1 MKLRNIFAL
10 LLLFVAGLQSIKAQ
24 EAYVVLN
31 GGTMT
36 FYYDNQ
42 RSSRPGTSYSVTYNT
57 ESDGFPWK
65 NDALSVN
72 RVVFDS
78 SYANARPTFTYSW
91 FSGMENLTSIEGM
104 ANLNTSEVTNM
115 GFMFNN
121 CKSLTSIDL
130 SHFNTEK
137 VTNMI
142 AMFQLCE
149 SLTSLDLS
157 HFNTP
162 KLTRMTSMFNSCKS
176 LKILNVSNFNTSNVA
191 YMDMVFQGCE
201 ALTSLD
207 VSNFDTRNVTDMDFM
222 FSDCSSLTSLDVSHF
237 NTENVTDM
245 HAMFSLC
252 DSLKSLNLSN
262 FNTENVT
269 DMGSMFRYCYAL
281 TSIDLSSFNTSNV
294 TNMGTMFDE
303 CGSLT
308 SLDVSN
314 FNTENVEDMGWMFR
328 RCESLTSLDVSNFN
342 TARVKSMA
350 DMFQYCYNLTSLD
363 VSNFN
368 TESVEDMSSM
378 FRWCKGLTSLDVS
391 NFNTDRVTDMS
402 SMFYRCEGL
411 TSLDL
416 SNFNTSN
423 VTNMSAMFGECY
435 HLKYLDLSTFDTGQ
449 VTDMSEMFDISYSLQ
464 FLDLS
469 SFNTAN
475 VTKMTKMFSSCVGI
489 KEIYVGTS
497 WNTDKVNN
505 SDFMF
510 DGCCYLHGDN
520 GTDYDASHIDK
531 AYAHLDGGTS
541 NPGYFSTRPFDF
553 VKDGIFYKITGDN
566 TVAVTNR
573 HDFFDFY
580 RDSVVIPASVDYH
593 GTTYLVTAIEAKAF
607 FYCATMTDITIPS
620 SVSDIGELAFL
631 ACDNLGKIT
640 CLAPTPPTI
649 YANTFSNYDVP
660 LIVPAGSMGLY
671 QAAPYWKNFTNIQEP
686 AQYDFEVDYIYY
698 KDAGGNATAEVTYKD
713 TEYNTYSGTV
723 EIPENVYSPENGMYY
738 LVTTI
743 GERAFYRC
751 PYLQH
756 LTLPATIDRIES
768 EAFVDAFLDASNSDI
783 TCLATTPPT
792 ISPYAFGSEI
802 NDLTLYVLKDCK
814 AAYMAHNV
822 WKNFGNIV
830 ELPYHFQEGKVFYAI
845 TGPNTVSVVHRNPSY
860 NSYWGQVTIPSTV
873 KHKGTTYTVT
883 EIGNV
888 AFLSSSQLTRV
899 IIPSTVTRIG
909 NRSFKDCPMLTSI
922 TIPGSVTSI
931 GMMCFDGCTALQEVN
946 CWATEPPSIDYTT
959 FTESHYQGV
968 TLNVPVGCLDAYMF
982 ANVWE
987 LFYDIFDG
995 ISDLKDSK
1003 DLEDSKAGI
1012 FNLSGQRLS
1021 KPQKGINIRN
1031 GKKVLI
1037 K

>member
-1 MKLRNIFAL
+1 MKLRNFLAFL
-10 LLLFVAGLQSIKAQ
+10 LAIVAGLQSIKAQ
-24 EAYVVLN
+24 EAYTVLN
-31 GGTMT
+31 DGTLT
-36 FYYDNQ
+36 FYYDNL
-42 RSSRPGTSYSVTYNT
+42 RSSRPGTSYSITYTT
-57 ESDGFPWK
+57 EYHGEYYTIQLPWR
-65 NDALSVN
+65 NDVLSVN

-78 SYANARPTFTYSW
+78 SYANARPTSTSIW
-91 FSGMENLTSIEGM
+91 FSGMENLTSITGM
-104 ANLNTSEVTNM
+104 SNLNTSEVTDM
-115 GFMFNN
+115 SLMFSN
-121 CKSLTSIDL
+121 CKALTSLDL

-137 VTNMI
+137 VTDMS

-162 KLTRMTSMFNSCKS
+162 SLTRMDFMFNRCTS
-176 LKILNVSNFNTSNVA
+176 LTSLNVSNFNTSKVSLMNE
-191 YMDMVFQGCE
+191 VFQSCE

-207 VSNFDTRNVTDMDFM
+207 LSSFDTRNVTDMSTM
-222 FSDCSSLTSLDVSHF
+222 FWGCEALKYLIISNF
-237 NTENVTDM
+237 NTENVTNM
-245 HAMFSLC
+245 HLMFGGC
-252 DSLKSLNLSN
+252 KSLISLDLSSFDTSNVTDMSRMFENCRSLTTLDLSN

-269 DMGSMFRYCYAL
+269 NMSWMFYDCR
-281 TSIDLSSFNTSNV
+281 
-294 TNMGTMFDE
+294 
-303 CGSLT
+303 SLT
-308 SLDVSN
+308 SLNVSS
-314 FNTENVEDMGWMFR
+314 FNTENVTEMDLMFGG
-328 RCESLTSLDVSNFN
+328 CESL
-342 TARVKSMA
+342 K
-350 DMFQYCYNLTSLD
+350 
-363 VSNFN
+363 
-368 TESVEDMSSM
+368 
-378 FRWCKGLTSLDVS
+378 
-391 NFNTDRVTDMS
+391 
-402 SMFYRCEGL
+402 
-411 TSLDL
+411 SLDL

-423 VTNMSAMFGECY
+423 VTDMSHMFSNCKSLTSLDLGNFNTAGVTDMSAMFDRCEGLTSLDLNNFNTSKVTSMREMFWECT
-435 HLKYLDLSTFDTGQ
+435 HLKYLDLSTFDTGR
-449 VTDMSEMFDISYSLQ
+449 VTDMSEMFYMCNDIV
-464 FLDLS
+464 FVDLS
-469 SFNTAN
+469 SFETGN
-475 VTKMTKMFSSCVGI
+475 VEDMSKMFACSYDLS
-489 KEIYVGTS
+489 KIYVGTG

-505 SDFMF
+505 SDSMF
-510 DGCCYLHGDN
+510 DGCYVLRGEKDTEYN
-520 GTDYDASHIDK
+520 SSHIDK
-531 AYAHLDGGTS
+531 AYAHIDEGTS
-541 NPGYFSTRPFDF
+541 DPGYLSIKPYDF
-553 VKDGIFYKITGDN
+553 LKDGIFYKITGNN

-573 HDFFDFY
+573 HDLFDFY
-580 RDSVVIPASVDYH
+580 RGSVVIPASVDYH
-593 GTTYLVTAIEAKAF
+593 GRTYLVTAIEAKAF
-607 FYCATMTDITIPS
+607 FFCVTMTDITIPS
-620 SVSDIGELAFL
+620 SVTDIGELAFEG
-631 ACDNLGKIT
+631 CENLEKIT

-660 LIVPAGSMGLY
+660 LIVPAGSKGLY

-713 TEYNTYSGTV
+713 TNYGTYSGTV
-723 EIPENVYSPENGMYY
+723 EIPENVISPENGMYY
-738 LVTTI
+738 VVTTI

-792 ISPYAFGSEI
+792 ISPYAFGSEMQ
-802 NDLTLYVLKDCK
+802 NMTLYVLKDCK

-830 ELPYHFQEGKVFYAI
+830 ELPYHFQDGKVFYAI

-873 KHKGTTYTVT
+873 KHKSTTYTVT

-922 TIPGSVTSI
+922 TIPENVQSI
-931 GMMCFDGCTALQEVN
+931 GVYAFDGCNALQEVN

-968 TLNVPVGCLDAYMF
+968 TLNVPVGCENAYRF

-995 ISDLKDSK
+995 IGDLKDSK
-1003 DLEDSKAGI
+1003 NHKDSKDNV
-1012 FNLSGQRLS
+1012 FNLSGQRIS
-1021 KPQKGINIRN
+1021 TPQKGINIVGGR
-1031 GKKVLI
+1031 KILVK
-1037 K
+1037 

>member
-1 MKLRNIFAL
+1 MKLRNL
-10 LLLFVAGLQSIKAQ
+10 LAFLLATMAGLQSIKAQ
-24 EAYVVLN
+24 EAYTVLN

-42 RSSRPGTSYSVTYNT
+42 RSSRPGTSYSITYTLVVNG
-57 ESDGFPWK
+57 EYYSYELPWK
-65 NDALSVN
+65 ADVLSVN

-78 SYANARPTFTYSW
+78 SYANARPTSTYSW
-91 FSGMENLTSIEGM
+91 FDGMENLTSIEGM
-104 ANLNTSEVTNM
+104 ANLNTSEVTDM
-115 GFMFNN
+115 SLMFSN
-121 CKSLTSIDL
+121 CKALTSLDL

-137 VTNMI
+137 VTDMS

-162 KLTRMTSMFNSCKS
+162 SLTRMECMFNLCKS
-176 LKILNVSNFNTSNVA
+176 LTSLNVSNFNTSNVT
-191 YMDMVFQGCE
+191 DMFDVFQGCE

-207 VSNFDTRNVTDMDFM
+207 LSNFDTRNLTDMSSM
-222 FSDCSSLTSLDVSHF
+222 FWGCEALKYLIISNF
-237 NTENVTDM
+237 NTENVTNM
-245 HAMFSLC
+245 HLMFGGC
-252 DSLKSLNLSN
+252 KSLISLDLSSFDTSNVTDMSRMFENCRSLTTLDLSN
-262 FNTENVT
+262 FNTENVI
-269 DMGSMFRYCYAL
+269 DMDWMFYDCR
-281 TSIDLSSFNTSNV
+281 
-294 TNMGTMFDE
+294 
-303 CGSLT
+303 SLT
-308 SLDVSN
+308 SLNVSH
-314 FNTENVEDMGWMFR
+314 FNTMNVTEMDLMFGS
-328 RCESLTSLDVSNFN
+328 CESLTSLDVSNFN
-342 TARVKSMA
+342 TSNVTDMSHMFSNCKS
-350 DMFQYCYNLTSLD
+350 LTSLD
-363 VSNFN
+363 LGNFN
-368 TESVEDMSSM
+368 TA
-378 FRWCKGLTSLDVS
+378 G
-391 NFNTDRVTDMS
+391 VTDMS
-402 SMFYRCEGL
+402 EMFDRCEGL

-423 VTNMSAMFGECY
+423 VTSMREMFWKCT
-435 HLKYLDLSTFDTGQ
+435 HLKYLDLSTFDTGR
-449 VTDMSEMFDISYSLQ
+449 VTDMSEMFDMCNDIV
-464 FLDLS
+464 FVDLS
-469 SFNTAN
+469 SFDTGN
-475 VTKMTKMFSSCVGI
+475 VEDMSKMFACSYDLS
-489 KEIYVGTS
+489 KIYVGTG

-505 SDFMF
+505 SDSMF
-510 DGCCYLHGDN
+510 DGCYVLRGEKDTEYN
-520 GTDYDASHIDK
+520 SSHIDK
-531 AYAHLDGGTS
+531 AYAHIDGGTS
-541 NPGYFSTRPFDF
+541 DPGYLSIKPYDF
-553 VKDGIFYKITGDN
+553 MKDGIFYKITGNN

-593 GTTYLVTAIEAKAF
+593 GRTYLVTAIEAKAF
-607 FYCATMTDITIPS
+607 FFCVTMTDITIPS
-620 SVSDIGELAFL
+620 SVTDIGELAFEG
-631 ACDNLGKIT
+631 CENLGKIT

-649 YANTFSNYDVP
+649 YASTFSNYDVP
-660 LIVPAGSMGLY
+660 LIVPAGSKGLY

-713 TEYNTYSGTV
+713 TNYGTYSGTV
-723 EIPENVYSPENGMYY
+723 EIPENVISPVNGMYY
-738 LVTTI
+738 VVTTI

-756 LTLPATIDRIES
+756 LTLPATIDRIEN

-783 TCLATTPPT
+783 TCLATTPPS

-830 ELPYHFQEGKVFYAI
+830 ELPYHFQDGKVFYAI

-922 TIPGSVTSI
+922 TIPENVQSI
-931 GMMCFDGCTALQEVN
+931 GVYAFDGCTALQEVN

-959 FTESHYQGV
+959 FSESHYQGV
-968 TLNVPVGCLDAYMF
+968 TLNVPVGCHDAYMF

-995 ISDLKDSK
+995 IGDLKDSK
-1003 DLEDSKAGI
+1003 DLEDSKDNV
-1012 FNLSGQRLS
+1012 FNLSGQRIS
-1021 KPQKGINIRN
+1021 TPQKGINIVGGR
-1031 GKKVLI
+1031 KILVK
-1037 K
+1037 